1 MYPQHGDAT
10 INDRLFLVCDGM
22 GGHDSGEIASMTVCT
37 AISKYLIENSSDNN
51 FNDEILKKAIGT
63 AYDYLDELDN
73 GSEKKM
79 GTTMTLLK
87 FHSNGVTIAHIG
99 DSRVYQIRPGEGIV
113 FVTRDHSLVN
123 DLLKTGE
130 LTPEEAINYKHKNVI
145 TRAMQPCLER
155 RYNADIYNT
164 DDIQAGDYF
173 YLCSDGMLE
182 ETSDENIVNIFS
194 LNISDKEKV
203 ELLYNTSKDN
213 KDNHTAFII
222 KVEEVEDIP
231 YLIEN
236 ENDKEIQVD
245 NHISSTITSDLQT
258 ISDNKLK
265 YNKKYIIYN
274 IILILSLTLLSFV
287 TFSIIKKCTSNYQ
300 QTDTI
305 IELPVNPV
313 PDIKEDIKP
322 KKEILKEKKIDEIS
336 NPGKDNVN
344 IVGQTVEEPVKTN
357 PVEGYSTN
365 ADIVENE
372 NIVQEEQSTAQKQ
385 PGMKEIFKNIKDKT
399 NKDNFSSAYE
409 AISNQ

>member
-1 MYPQHGDAT
+1 MKEKI
-10 INDRLFLVCDGM
+10 INTFKNINWISVIISLGIV
-22 GGHDSGEIASMTVCT
+22 
-37 AISKYLIENSSDNN
+37 AICILLDQVSKYIIENSSDNN

-194 LNISDKEKV
+194 LNISCFSSGV
-203 ELLYNTSKDN
+203 
-213 KDNHTAFII
+213 
-222 KVEEVEDIP
+222 
-231 YLIEN
+231 
-236 ENDKEIQVD
+236 
-245 NHISSTITSDLQT
+245 ISSSSSIAPTNIEGLQ
-258 ISDNKLK
+258 
-265 YNKKYIIYN
+265 
-274 IILILSLTLLSFV
+274 
-287 TFSIIKKCTSNYQ
+287 
-300 QTDTI
+300 
-305 IELPVNPV
+305 
-313 PDIKEDIKP
+313 
-322 KKEILKEKKIDEIS
+322 
-336 NPGKDNVN
+336 
-344 IVGQTVEEPVKTN
+344 VG
-357 PVEGYSTN
+357 
-365 ADIVENE
+365 
-372 NIVQEEQSTAQKQ
+372 
-385 PGMKEIFKNIKDKT
+385 
-399 NKDNFSSAYE
+399 
-409 AISNQ
+409 